1 MPHRHPVNQAL
12 IDHAAPGVRLADAT
26 VGALG
31 SWRFLIIQT
40 VVVGAWIAANL
51 VGFVAHW
58 DPYPFILLNLLFSTQ
73 AAYAAPLILLSG
85 NRQADKD
92 RLMAEH
98 DVSVNE
104 RAEALIEELT
114 RGLAENTA
122 LTRALHER
130 LCGPSELAAGS

>member
-1 MPHRHPVNQAL
+1 MPHRHPVNRAL
-12 IDHAAPGVRLADAT
+12 IDHASPGVRLADGT
-26 VGALG
+26 VRALG

-40 VVVGAWIAANL
+40 IVVAAWVGANL

-85 NRQADKD
+85 NRQAEKD

-98 DVSVNE
+98 DATVNE
-104 RAEALIEELT
+104 RAEALIEELS

-122 LTRALHER
+122 LTRALHQR
-130 LCGPSELAAGS
+130 LCGPSELPAPP